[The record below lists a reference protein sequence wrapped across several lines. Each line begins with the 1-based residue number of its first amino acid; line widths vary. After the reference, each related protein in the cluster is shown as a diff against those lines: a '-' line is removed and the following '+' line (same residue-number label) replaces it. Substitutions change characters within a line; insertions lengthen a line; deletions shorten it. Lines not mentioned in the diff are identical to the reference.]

1 MTRNI
6 LLISDD
12 GDFKGFLNI
21 AALTL
26 TKLNHQITITE
37 NKNDGQIDWIIIDI
51 DTNTENSFAYIKNAR
66 RSEQSR
72 NIKIFSVTTNITNE
86 IKKQLFEIGCDSI
99 MTKKEFMAAA
109 NNILLF

>member
-6 LLISDD
+6 LLISND

-37 NKNDGQIDWIIIDI
+37 NKNDGQVDWIIIDM
-51 DTNTENSFAYIKNAR
+51 DTNTEDNFAFIKNAR
-66 RSEQSR
+66 QSGQSR
-72 NIKIFSVTTNITNE
+72 NIKIFSVITDLTNE
-86 IKKQLFEIGCDSI
+86 IKEQLFEIGCDSI
-99 MTKKEFMAAA
+99 MTKEEFMTAA